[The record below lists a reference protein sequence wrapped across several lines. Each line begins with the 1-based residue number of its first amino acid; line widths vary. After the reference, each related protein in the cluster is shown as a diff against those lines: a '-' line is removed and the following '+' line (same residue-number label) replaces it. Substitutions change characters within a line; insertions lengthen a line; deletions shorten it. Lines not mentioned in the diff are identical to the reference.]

1 MIPDSQPADEASQQ
15 IDEVVEPD
23 PELESSTD
31 FVAEPANEL
40 EALREESA
48 RNYAGWQRAQA
59 DFENLKRRSAQD
71 VRDRVQQSQRAIL
84 LDLLDLADDFE
95 RANRESPSRESTSD
109 ESTSDESNQ
118 DDPWRQGVEL
128 MGQKLSALLMRQQV
142 KQIDT
147 VDQAFDPDF
156 HEAVGQLPGQHNE
169 IVAVLR
175 TGYTI
180 GSRVLR
186 ATQVMVGDGS
196 IEPPDPDDDSTD
208 TPDESDDSD
217 QSNEATE

>member
-15 IDEVVEPD
+15 IDEVVEAD
-23 PELESSTD
+23 PEAASSND
-31 FVAEPANEL
+31 FVAAPANEL

-95 RANRESPSRESTSD
+95 RANRESP
-109 ESTSDESNQ
+109 SDESNQ

-196 IEPPDPDDDSTD
+196 INPPAPDDDSTD
-208 TPDESDDSD
+208 IPDEPDETTD
-217 QSNEATE
+217 

>member
-1 MIPDSQPADEASQQ
+1 MSDDSQSIDQ
-15 IDEVVEPD
+15 IDEVLESDPDAEPTVEPAD
-23 PELESSTD
+23 
-31 FVAEPANEL
+31 EL

-71 VRDRVQQSQRAIL
+71 VRDRVQQSQRSIL

-95 RANRESPSRESTSD
+95 RANREAPADDSD
-109 ESTSDESNQ
+109 A

-128 MGQKLSALLMRQQV
+128 ISQKLNALLLRQQV
-142 KQIDT
+142 KQIET
-147 VDQAFDPDF
+147 LDQPFDPEF

-175 TGYTI
+175 TGYTVGNRI
-180 GSRVLR
+180 LR

-196 IEPPDPDDDSTD
+196 IEAPQSI
-208 TPDESDDSD
+208 DEAED
-217 QSNEATE
+217 EATE

>member
-1 MIPDSQPADEASQQ
+1 MISEHQSTQEANQQ

-23 PELESSTD
+23 PESTPSQ
-31 FVAEPANEL
+31 EPGDEI
-40 EALREESA
+40 EALREESD

-84 LDLLDLADDFE
+84 LDLVDLADDFE
-95 RANRESPSRESTSD
+95 RANREAPAED
-109 ESTSDESNQ
+109 ANP

-128 MGQKLSALLMRQQV
+128 ISQKLHALLLRQQV
-142 KQIDT
+142 KRIET
-147 VDQAFDPDF
+147 ADQPFDPEF
-156 HEAVGQLPGQHNE
+156 HEAVGQIPGRHNE

-175 TGYTI
+175 TGYTVGNRI
-180 GSRVLR
+180 LR

-196 IEPPDPDDDSTD
+196 IEQSE
-208 TPDESDDSD
+208 TPDESEAE
-217 QSNEATE
+217 EATE

>member
-1 MIPDSQPADEASQQ
+1 MISDSQSTPETSPQ
-15 IDEVVEPD
+15 IDEVLESPAESASTDEPVG
-23 PELESSTD
+23 ELET
-31 FVAEPANEL
+31 
-40 EALREESA
+40 LREESA

-84 LDLLDLADDFE
+84 LDLIELADDFE
-95 RANRESPSRESTSD
+95 RANREAPAEDASA
-109 ESTSDESNQ
+109 

-128 MGQKLSALLMRQQV
+128 ISQKLDALLLRQQV
-142 KQIDT
+142 QQIET
-147 VDQAFDPDF
+147 IEQPFDPEY

-175 TGYTI
+175 TGYTVGNRI
-180 GSRVLR
+180 LR

-196 IEPPDPDDDSTD
+196 IEPPE
-208 TPDESDDSD
+208 TPDESED
-217 QSNEATE
+217 EVTE

>member
-1 MIPDSQPADEASQQ
+1 MMSDGQSTPEAQQQIDVVLESAPASTSSEQPAD
-15 IDEVVEPD
+15 
-23 PELESSTD
+23 
-31 FVAEPANEL
+31 EL

-84 LDLLDLADDFE
+84 LDLVELADDFE
-95 RANRESPSRESTSD
+95 RANREAPANEA
-109 ESTSDESNQ
+109 NL

-128 MGQKLSALLMRQQV
+128 ISQKLHALLLRQQV

-147 VDQAFDPDF
+147 VDQPFDPEL

-175 TGYTI
+175 TGYTVGNRI
-180 GSRVLR
+180 LR

-196 IEPPDPDDDSTD
+196 VALPEPAHESE
-208 TPDESDDSD
+208 DEV
-217 QSNEATE
+217 NE

>member
-1 MIPDSQPADEASQQ
+1 MSSDSQTSDQPANQTAEHMDDQ
-15 IDEVVEPD
+15 IDEVLESD
-23 PELESSTD
+23 PESASGEASGDLES
-31 FVAEPANEL
+31 
-40 EALREESA
+40 LRQESA

-71 VRDRVQQSQRAIL
+71 VRDRVQQSQRSIL

-95 RANRESPSRESTSD
+95 RANRESPGQESD
-109 ESTSDESNQ
+109 AG
-118 DDPWRQGVEL
+118 DPWRQGVEL
-128 MGQKLSALLMRQQV
+128 ISQKLGALLMRQQV

-147 VDQAFDPDF
+147 VGQAFDPEF
-156 HEAVGQLPGQHNE
+156 HEAVGHLPGGLNE

-175 TGYTI
+175 TGYTV

-196 IEPPDPDDDSTD
+196 IESTQ
-208 TPDESDDSD
+208 TPDQTAE
-217 QSNEATE
+217 QPERAEEEAAD

>member
-1 MIPDSQPADEASQQ
+1 MSQDSQTTDRADQQ
-15 IDEVVEPD
+15 IDEVLESDPD
-23 PELESSTD
+23 PEPS
-31 FVAEPANEL
+31 AQPASEV

-48 RNYAGWQRAQA
+48 RNFAGWQRAQA

-84 LDLLDLADDFE
+84 FDLLDLADDFE
-95 RANRESPSRESTSD
+95 RANREAPAD
-109 ESTSDESNQ
+109 DSN
-118 DDPWRQGVEL
+118 DNDPWRQGIEL
-128 MGQKLSALLMRQQV
+128 ISQKLHALLLRQQV

-147 VDQAFDPDF
+147 VDQPFDPEF

-180 GSRVLR
+180 ESRVLR

-196 IEPPDPDDDSTD
+196 IEAPET
-208 TPDESDDSD
+208 
-217 QSNEATE
+217 ATEPPADPIDLADEPAEEPTE

>member
-1 MIPDSQPADEASQQ
+1 MSHDSQSTDQV
-15 IDEVVEPD
+15 DEVIESD
-23 PELESSTD
+23 PEAEPS
-31 FVAEPANEL
+31 VEPANEL

-71 VRDRVQQSQRAIL
+71 VRDRVQQSQRSIL

-95 RANRESPSRESTSD
+95 RANREAPA
-109 ESTSDESNQ
+109 DESNS

-128 MGQKLSALLMRQQV
+128 ISQKLSALLLRQQV

-147 VDQAFDPDF
+147 VDQPFDPEV

-175 TGYTI
+175 TGYTV
-180 GSRVLR
+180 GNRVLR

-196 IEPPDPDDDSTD
+196 IESPD
-208 TPDESDDSD
+208 TPEPANEPANESEDEV
-217 QSNEATE
+217 TE

>member
-1 MIPDSQPADEASQQ
+1 MIPDSQPVDEASQQ
-15 IDEVVEPD
+15 IDEVVEAD
-23 PELESSTD
+23 PEAASSND
-31 FVAEPANEL
+31 FVAAPANEL

-95 RANRESPSRESTSD
+95 RANRESP
-109 ESTSDESNQ
+109 SDESNQ

-196 IEPPDPDDDSTD
+196 INPPDPDDDSTD
-208 TPDESDDSD
+208 IPDEPDETTD
-217 QSNEATE
+217 

>member
-1 MIPDSQPADEASQQ
+1 MSDDSQSIDQ
-15 IDEVVEPD
+15 IDEVLESDPDTEPTVEPAD
-23 PELESSTD
+23 
-31 FVAEPANEL
+31 EL

-95 RANRESPSRESTSD
+95 RANREAPAD
-109 ESTSDESNQ
+109 DSNA

-128 MGQKLSALLMRQQV
+128 ISQKLNALLLRQQV
-142 KQIDT
+142 KQIET
-147 VDQAFDPDF
+147 LDQPFDPEF

-175 TGYTI
+175 TGYTV
-180 GSRVLR
+180 GSRILR

-196 IEPPDPDDDSTD
+196 IEAPQSI
-208 TPDESDDSD
+208 DEAED
-217 QSNEATE
+217 ETTE

>member
-1 MIPDSQPADEASQQ
+1 MSPASQPADH
-15 IDEVVEPD
+15 IDDVVESD
-23 PELESSTD
+23 ADADLSAELET
-31 FVAEPANEL
+31 
-40 EALREESA
+40 LREESA
-48 RNYAGWQRAQA
+48 RHYAGWQRAQA
-59 DFENLKRRSAQD
+59 DYENLKRRSAQD

-95 RANRESPSRESTSD
+95 RANREAPAD
-109 ESTSDESNQ
+109 GSNA

-128 MGQKLSALLMRQQV
+128 ISQKLSALLLRQQV

-147 VDQAFDPDF
+147 VGQPFDPEL

-180 GSRVLR
+180 GTRVLR

-196 IEPPDPDDDSTD
+196 VEPADDSG
-208 TPDESDDSD
+208 EAD
-217 QSNEATE
+217 QSTESKFEPTD

>member
-1 MIPDSQPADEASQQ
+1 MISDSQSTQEPSQQ
-15 IDEVVEPD
+15 IDEMT
-23 PELESSTD
+23 ESNAESASTEAPVD
-31 FVAEPANEL
+31 EL

-84 LDLLDLADDFE
+84 LDLIELADDFE
-95 RANRESPSRESTSD
+95 RANREAPAEDASA
-109 ESTSDESNQ
+109 

-128 MGQKLSALLMRQQV
+128 ISQKLDALLLRQQV
-142 KQIDT
+142 QQIET
-147 VDQAFDPDF
+147 IDQPFDPEY

-175 TGYTI
+175 TGYTVGKRI
-180 GSRVLR
+180 LR

-196 IEPPDPDDDSTD
+196 IAPPETADEPE
-208 TPDESDDSD
+208 DEV
-217 QSNEATE
+217 TK

>member
-1 MIPDSQPADEASQQ
+1 MFSDSNSTDQ
-15 IDEVVEPD
+15 IDEVLESD
-23 PELESSTD
+23 PESVSTEQPVD
-31 FVAEPANEL
+31 DL

-84 LDLLDLADDFE
+84 LDLVELADDFE
-95 RANRESPSRESTSD
+95 RANREAPAE
-109 ESTSDESNQ
+109 EANA

-128 MGQKLSALLMRQQV
+128 ISQKLHALLLRQQV
-142 KQIDT
+142 ARIDT
-147 VDQAFDPDF
+147 VDQPFDPEF

-175 TGYTI
+175 TGYTVGNRI
-180 GSRVLR
+180 LR

-196 IEPPDPDDDSTD
+196 IEPPETA
-208 TPDESDDSD
+208 DESAD
-217 QSNEATE
+217 EATE

>member
-1 MIPDSQPADEASQQ
+1 MNADSESTEQ
-15 IDEVVEPD
+15 IDEVT
-23 PELESSTD
+23 ESD
-31 FVAEPANEL
+31 AEGSANETASDDL

-59 DFENLKRRSAQD
+59 DYANLKRRSAQD

-95 RANRESPSRESTSD
+95 RANRESPS
-109 ESTSDESNQ
+109 DESNQ

-128 MGQKLSALLMRQQV
+128 ISQKLSALLLRQQV

-147 VDQAFDPDF
+147 LDQPFDPEL
-156 HEAVGQLPGQHNE
+156 HEAVGQLPGRHNE

-175 TGYTI
+175 SGYTI
-180 GSRVLR
+180 GERVLR

-196 IEPPDPDDDSTD
+196 IESA
-208 TPDESDDSD
+208 D
-217 QSNEATE
+217 QAAEQAEDEATE

>member
-1 MIPDSQPADEASQQ
+1 MSQDSQSIEEANQQ
-15 IDEVVEPD
+15 IDEVLESD
-23 PELESSTD
+23 PEAEPS
-31 FVAEPANEL
+31 VAPANEL
-40 EALREESA
+40 EALRQESA

-95 RANRESPSRESTSD
+95 RANREAPAD
-109 ESTSDESNQ
+109 ETNV

-128 MGQKLSALLMRQQV
+128 ISQKLNALLLRQQV
-142 KQIDT
+142 QQIDT
-147 VDQAFDPDF
+147 LDQPFDPEF
-156 HEAVGQLPGQHNE
+156 HEAVGQLPGQHDE

-175 TGYTI
+175 TGYTV
-180 GSRVLR
+180 GNRVLR

-196 IEPPDPDDDSTD
+196 IEAPEPTEPISESA
-208 TPDESDDSD
+208 DEAP
-217 QSNEATE
+217 E

>member
-1 MIPDSQPADEASQQ
+1 MNADSESTEQ
-15 IDEVVEPD
+15 IDEVT
-23 PELESSTD
+23 ESD
-31 FVAEPANEL
+31 AEGSANETASDDL

-59 DFENLKRRSAQD
+59 DYANLKRRSAQD

-95 RANRESPSRESTSD
+95 RANRESPS
-109 ESTSDESNQ
+109 DESNQ

-128 MGQKLSALLMRQQV
+128 ISQKLSALLLRQQV

-147 VDQAFDPDF
+147 VDQPFDPEL
-156 HEAVGQLPGQHNE
+156 HEAVGQLPGRHNE

-175 TGYTI
+175 SGYTI
-180 GSRVLR
+180 GERVLR
-186 ATQVMVGDGS
+186 ATQVMVGDGA
-196 IEPPDPDDDSTD
+196 IESTNQAAEQVED
-208 TPDESDDSD
+208 
-217 QSNEATE
+217 EATE

>member
-15 IDEVVEPD
+15 IDEVVEAD
-23 PELESSTD
+23 PEAASSND
-31 FVAEPANEL
+31 FVAAPANEL

-95 RANRESPSRESTSD
+95 RANRESP
-109 ESTSDESNQ
+109 SDESNQ

-196 IEPPDPDDDSTD
+196 INPPDPDDDSTD
-208 TPDESDDSD
+208 IPDEPEETTD
-217 QSNEATE
+217 